1 MRTLIVRA
9 AVAMAFVP
17 VAAGAQ
23 SLSLTESEALA
34 RLSPDSPRVQAIR
47 ASVDVAR
54 ADVQAAAR
62 WPNPRLVV
70 NRESSAGIT
79 EYISTIGQVL
89 PITGRRGLAVSAASA
104 RADGVSSRADEEIR
118 RAFGDLVAEQSR
130 ESELRVA
137 VARVREVAAAIA
149 KREAAGDAAGFD
161 RLRAEREALNVEA
174 DGSAIAVARVT
185 ARAALTAYFADPGPG
200 EIIAV
205 PPARTRTALPTV
217 DELMAR
223 AETSRGELRAL
234 QQEIASAEFAEQA
247 ATRGLYPEPE
257 VVAGAKSS
265 SVGELG
271 GVFAVHATLPLF
283 DRAQPERAS
292 ARARAVQAR
301 ARVSAFRAALRAQL
315 GALRTAVLEQRQA
328 ADRYRAADEANA
340 DLEQIAQVSYDAGEH
355 GILQLLDAY
364 RTALAARLRQ
374 IDLDQA
380 ARRAEIELEFA
391 SGWEIQSCDFHLLA
405 SSRSGRC
412 SRSPAAATR
421 LARQWMN
428 CRRSM

>member
-9 AVAMAFVP
+9 AIATVLVP

-54 ADVQAAAR
+54 ADAQAAAR

-104 RADGVSSRADEEIR
+104 RADGISSRADEEIR
-118 RAFGDLVAEQSR
+118 RARADVRLAFADLVAEQSR

-137 VARVREVAAAIA
+137 VARVREIAVAIA

-161 RLRAEREALNVEA
+161 RLRAEREALNVET
-174 DGSAIAVARVT
+174 DGSAVAVARVT
-185 ARAALTAYFADPGPG
+185 ARAALTAYFADPGAG

-205 PPARTRTALPTV
+205 PPAPNRTALPTV

-247 ATRGLYPEPE
+247 ATRSLFPEPE
-257 VVAGAKSS
+257 VVAGTKSS

-292 ARARAVQAR
+292 ARARAAQAR
-301 ARVSAFRAALRAQL
+301 ARVSAFHAALRAQL
-315 GALRTAVLEQRQA
+315 GALRTAVLERRQA

-391 SGWEIQSCDFHLLA
+391 SGWEI
-405 SSRSGRC
+405 R
-412 SRSPAAATR
+412 
-421 LARQWMN
+421 
-428 CRRSM
+428 

>member
-9 AVAMAFVP
+9 AVAMVFVP
-17 VAAGAQ
+17 MAASAQ

-34 RLSPDSPRVQAIR
+34 RLSPESPRVQAIR

-54 ADVQAAAR
+54 ADAQAAAR

-104 RADGVSSRADEEIR
+104 RADGISSRADEEIR
-118 RAFGDLVAEQSR
+118 RARADVRLAFADLVAEQSR

-174 DGSAIAVARVT
+174 DGSAVAVARAT
-185 ARAALTAYFADPGPG
+185 ARAALTAFFADPGPE

-205 PPARTRTALPTV
+205 PPARTRTALPTL
-217 DELMAR
+217 DELIAR

-247 ATRGLYPEPE
+247 ATRSLYPEPE
-257 VVAGAKSS
+257 IVAGTKSS

-271 GVFAVHATLPLF
+271 GVFAVHVTLPLF
-283 DRAQPERAS
+283 DHAQPERTS
-292 ARARAVQAR
+292 ARARAAQAR
-301 ARVSAFRAALRAQL
+301 ARVIAFRAALRALL
-315 GALRTAVLEQRQA
+315 GALRTVVLEQRQV

-391 SGWEIQSCDFHLLA
+391 SGWEIQ
-405 SSRSGRC
+405 
-412 SRSPAAATR
+412 
-421 LARQWMN
+421 
-428 CRRSM
+428 